1 MEFLRPISYQDFL
14 SSNGGLLNDNGPWMV
29 SRSYVDDINCGS
41 INPWFCEDIETCLSC
56 WVFPSATQTSY
67 SVSFHTKVAVDRSQY
82 EGAITLEYEWSYTP
96 WFGRDTNVF
105 GKINVTTSVGDN
117 SYTDEIEVGDVTLL
131 LCNYTGWNYTPFKH
145 FGSIYFPVN
154 DTRTIEYIPL
164 AIDITFAGED
174 NQSIDFYVKGA
185 AFKIITQTTTTI
197 GGDVS
202 PPSSV
207 STIYTP
213 FPPGSQLSKVTVGAL
228 VGGILCTAVIVTL
241 VILGSLL
248 FWVKRIEKD
257 TRSPEPAVKG
267 IVTIP
272 LQTYEIPLLTPF
284 LEAKSSGS
292 GDAPPDDKT
301 NKIRKN
307 KTILLGQQAV

>member
-1 MEFLRPISYQDFL
+1 
-14 SSNGGLLNDNGPWMV
+14 
-29 SRSYVDDINCGS
+29 
-41 INPWFCEDIETCLSC
+41 
-56 WVFPSATQTSY
+56 ATQTSY

-117 SYTDEIEVGDVTLL
+117 SYTNEIEVGDVTLL

-164 AIDITFAGED
+164 AIDITFPRED

-197 GGDVS
+197 GVEQGDS
-202 PPSSV
+202 W
-207 STIYTP
+207 
-213 FPPGSQLSKVTVGAL
+213 
-228 VGGILCTAVIVTL
+228 CTRRRHSLHRGHSDFSHSRIP
-241 VILGSLL
+241 SLL
-248 FWVKRIEKD
+248 GEENR
-257 TRSPEPAVKG
+257 KG
-267 IVTIP
+267 HPQPGTCCEGP
-272 LQTYEIPLLTPF
+272 
-284 LEAKSSGS
+284 S
-292 GDAPPDDKT
+292 DDPST
-301 NKIRKN
+301 D
-307 KTILLGQQAV
+307 L